1 MKLSSFSV
9 VSFKSV
15 RYVLSQPYAYPQSS
29 MSPSQLQPMGQMYPS
44 QAVPYMGGTGEVTS
58 FLMAEA
64 RQHNTEIRFAVGK
77 VADKVDQ
84 LASKVSSNMKGI
96 SMVLSDITFS
106 LLIDPHV
113 LTG

>member
-1 MKLSSFSV
+1 
-9 VSFKSV
+9 
-15 RYVLSQPYAYPQSS
+15 
-29 MSPSQLQPMGQMYPS
+29 MSPSQLQPMGQMYPT

-64 RQHNTEIRFAVGK
+64 RQHNSEIRLAVGK

-96 SMVLSDITFS
+96 SLVLSGISFS